1 MKLKKNVYILFLNIV
16 AWIFSI
22 TMLVPLIII
31 ILNAFK
37 TSKEAATMSLS
48 FPKEW
53 VFDNFSVVIERGKL
67 LTSFLNSLL
76 YTSVSVVICVV
87 LSALASYV
95 LSRNRSKLNNIIYFV
110 IVLGIAMPINFVSLI
125 KMMQF
130 LHIQNT
136 RFGIILL
143 YVATQIPFTCFLI
156 FSFIAKLPKE
166 LDEAGLVDG
175 ATPIQLF
182 SFIIL
187 PVLKPVLVT
196 AGVLIF
202 LNTWNEFIYPLYFL
216 NSSDKWPMTLA
227 VYNFFG
233 MYFKDFN
240 LICADIILTSIPVV
254 TIYFLG
260 QKYIVGGMVA
270 GAVKG

>member
-1 MKLKKNVYILFLNIV
+1 MKIKKMLYMIGVNCIAGLVSL
-16 AWIFSI
+16 A
-22 TMLVPLIII
+22 MLVPLVIIL
-31 ILNAFK
+31 LNAFK

-48 FPKEW
+48 LPSEW
-53 VFDNFSVVIERGKL
+53 VFSNFMVVIERGKL

-76 YTSVSVVICVV
+76 YTSVSVIVCVL

-95 LSRNRSKLNNIIYFV
+95 LSRNRSTLNKFIYFV
-110 IVLGIAMPINFVSLI
+110 IVLGIAMPVNFVSLI

-130 LHIQNT
+130 LSIQNT
-136 RFGIILL
+136 RIGIILL
-143 YVATQIPFTCFLI
+143 YVAMQIPFTCFLI
-156 FSFIAKLPKE
+156 YSFIAKLPKE

-182 SFIIL
+182 VLIIL

-216 NSSDKWPMTLA
+216 NSTDKWPMTLA

-240 LICADIILTSIPVV
+240 LICADIILTSIPVIV
-254 TIYFLG
+254 IYLLG